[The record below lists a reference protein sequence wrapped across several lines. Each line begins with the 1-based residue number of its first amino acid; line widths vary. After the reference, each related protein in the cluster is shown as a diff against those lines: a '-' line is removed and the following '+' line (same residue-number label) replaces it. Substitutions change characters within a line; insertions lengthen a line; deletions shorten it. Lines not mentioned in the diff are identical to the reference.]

1 MAYLLGLTG
10 ALKLINHIAELQ
22 IQSDSH
28 LLVSQLNGVYA
39 TRNLGIR
46 QISNEIAQLRKRL
59 LDKGIA
65 LHLKHI
71 YRRHNKEADRLANVA
86 MDEKASKMT
95 FHLPKKTGNASDRQG
110 KHTSSD
116 LLSTDNSKKVTHLPP
131 PPDEER

>member
-1 MAYLLGLTG
+1 MAYRLGLTG
-10 ALKLINHIAELQ
+10 ALQLIDHIAELQ

-46 QISNEIAQLRKRL
+46 QISNEIAQKRKIL
-59 LDKGIA
+59 LDNGIA

-95 FHLPKKTGNASDRQG
+95 FYLPKKTGNTSDRQG
-110 KHTSSD
+110 KHSSSD